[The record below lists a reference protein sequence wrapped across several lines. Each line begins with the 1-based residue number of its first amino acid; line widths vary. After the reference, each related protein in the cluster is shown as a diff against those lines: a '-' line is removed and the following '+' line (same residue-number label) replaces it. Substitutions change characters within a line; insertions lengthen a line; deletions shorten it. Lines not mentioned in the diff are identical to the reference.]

1 MIVAFVTVIGPA
13 DNPFV
18 PLGIVMSAVT
28 LLPFVLIIEL
38 LPKNGYRVSASA
50 LV

>member
-18 PLGIVMSAVT
+18 PLGIVISAVI
-28 LLPFVLIIEL
+28 LLPLVRIIL
-38 LPKNGYRVSASA
+38 SFPRKG
-50 LV
+50 